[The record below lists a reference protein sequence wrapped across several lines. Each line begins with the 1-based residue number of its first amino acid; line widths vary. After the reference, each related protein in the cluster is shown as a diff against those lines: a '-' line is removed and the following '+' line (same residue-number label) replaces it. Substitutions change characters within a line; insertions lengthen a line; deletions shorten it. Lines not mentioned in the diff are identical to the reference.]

1 MRVSVFRRNV
11 LLPSSVWF
19 SFIWMLHW
27 LEEKCL
33 SVMWASWRKS
43 NQSELWLARFPKS
56 LTLKMEAIR
65 RKSRPLHGTETQKEI
80 ETDQQP
86 PWIPKIYIG
95 NFGNK
100 SSHVNSIYGRIS
112 DEGYH
117 SKSNHRK
124 SSIIGK
130 LGKWVHC
137 GNIGK
142 NPDRKYTGYYFQL
155 THCSLQGL
163 LCDLD

>member
-1 MRVSVFRRNV
+1 
-11 LLPSSVWF
+11 
-19 SFIWMLHW
+19 
-27 LEEKCL
+27 
-33 SVMWASWRKS
+33 MWASWRKS

-56 LTLKMEAIR
+56 VTLNMEAIR
-65 RKSRPLHGTETQKEI
+65 RNSRPLQGTETQKEI

-100 SSHVNSIYGRIS
+100 SSHVNNVCGRFS

-117 SKSNHRK
+117 GKSNHRK
-124 SSIIGK
+124 SSITGQ
-130 LGKWVHC
+130 LGKGVHC

-142 NPDRKYTGYYFQL
+142 NAAHEYT
-155 THCSLQGL
+155 
-163 LCDLD
+163 